1 MLKVD
6 NADVADCPLLLVHY
20 LSYPRYYLVT
30 KVLQVE
36 YVQNMT
42 ERKKSILFVISRTQL
57 PTL

>member
-6 NADVADCPLLLVHY
+6 NADVADCLLLLMHY

-42 ERKKSILFVISRTQL
+42 ERKNQFYL
-57 PTL
+57 